1 MGLGTRPEEPIHL
14 GIEPRPSAPPPPPP
28 LSTDV
33 QLKALVS
40 LLTALGGD
48 GMVFCATALA
58 VLSTWVACNQY
69 SLLSSW
75 RRTDAEIVTS
85 AVYSEFLQSNTRSQT
100 RPSPIFG
107 FHCTVRFQAN
117 GRPYESQADI
127 GYKKSARSEMIDWY
141 QRFSSGRHTTIA
153 YDPGNPSRVKLAEDF
168 QTSYA
173 APLATLG
180 YAGWLLLFGLPMVL
194 ISGKLRRQQQRN
206 LESDPADSN

>member
-1 MGLGTRPEEPIHL
+1 MGLGTRPEEPIQL
-14 GIEPRPSAPPPPPP
+14 GIEPRPPAPPPPPP
-28 LSTDV
+28 LSTDE
-33 QLKALVS
+33 QLKALLS
-40 LLTALGGD
+40 LLTTLGGY
-48 GMVFCATALA
+48 GMVFCASVLA
-58 VLSTWVACNQY
+58 VLGIWVACNQY
-69 SLLSSW
+69 SLLNSW
-75 RRTDAEIVTS
+75 RRTDAEIVNS
-85 AVYSEFLQSNTRSQT
+85 AVYSELLQSNTRSQT

-127 GYKKSARSEMIDWY
+127 GYKKSARSEMLDWY
-141 QRFSSGRHTTIA
+141 QRFSSGSHTTIA

-180 YAGWLLLFGLPMVL
+180 YAGWLLLFGLPMVW
-194 ISGKLRRQQQRN
+194 ISRKLRRQQQNN

>member
-1 MGLGTRPEEPIHL
+1 MAGY
-14 GIEPRPSAPPPPPP
+14 
-28 LSTDV
+28 
-33 QLKALVS
+33 
-40 LLTALGGD
+40 

-58 VLSTWVACNQY
+58 VLGTWVACNQY
-69 SLLSSW
+69 W
-75 RRTDAEIVTS
+75 RRTDAEIVNS
-85 AVYSEFLQSNTRSQT
+85 AVYSEFLQSNTRSQS

-107 FHCTVRFQAN
+107 FHCTVRFQSN

-141 QRFSSGRHTTIA
+141 QRFSSGSHTTIA